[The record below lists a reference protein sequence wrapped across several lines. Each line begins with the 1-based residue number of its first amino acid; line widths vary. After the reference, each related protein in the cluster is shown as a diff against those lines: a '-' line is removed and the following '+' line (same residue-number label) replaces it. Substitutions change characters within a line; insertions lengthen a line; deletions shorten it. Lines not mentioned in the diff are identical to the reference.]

1 LSNQARWQS
10 VEKGGKLLKSNSLMI
25 VAVGS
30 NQRAVEG
37 RPDVIVREAISAI
50 ENRGAMIRKIS
61 KFYQT
66 PCFPVGAGPD
76 YINAAV
82 LIEVPWSPEETL
94 EHLHAVEAQFGR
106 ERVQRWGQ
114 RTLDLD
120 LIANEDVVSPSLAIH
135 DQWRNLDIEIQ
146 KTTAPT
152 ELIIPHPR
160 VQDRAFVLIPLMDIA
175 PDWMHPVL
183 GKNVSEMLD
192 ALPAVEK
199 VAVIPLNAQ
208 Q

>member
-1 LSNQARWQS
+1 M
-10 VEKGGKLLKSNSLMI
+10 LKSNSLMI

-82 LIEVPWSPEETL
+82 
-94 EHLHAVEAQFGR
+94 F
-106 ERVQRWGQ
+106 
-114 RTLDLD
+114 D
-120 LIANEDVVSPSLAIH
+120 
-135 DQWRNLDIEIQ
+135 
-146 KTTAPT
+146 
-152 ELIIPHPR
+152 
-160 VQDRAFVLIPLMDIA
+160 
-175 PDWMHPVL
+175 
-183 GKNVSEMLD
+183 
-192 ALPAVEK
+192 
-199 VAVIPLNAQ
+199 
-208 Q
+208 

>member
-1 LSNQARWQS
+1 MCNQARWQS
-10 VEKGGKLLKSNSLMI
+10 VEKGGKLLKYNSLMI

-37 RPDVIVREAISAI
+37 RPDVIVREAILAI

-66 PCFPVGAGPD
+66 PCFPAGAGPD
-76 YINAAV
+76 FINAAV
-82 LIEVPWSPEETL
+82 LIEVPWSPAETL
-94 EHLHAVEAQFGR
+94 EHLHAVEARFGR

-135 DQWRNLDIEIQ
+135 DKWRNLDIEIQ
-146 KTTAPT
+146 KTLAPT

-175 PDWMHPVL
+175 PDWIHPVL
-183 GKNVSEMLD
+183 GKNVSEMLKV
-192 ALPAVEK
+192 LPAVEK
-199 VAVIPLNAQ
+199 VAVIPLNA
-208 Q
+208 

>member
-1 LSNQARWQS
+1 
-10 VEKGGKLLKSNSLMI
+10 
-25 VAVGS
+25 
-30 NQRAVEG
+30 
-37 RPDVIVREAISAI
+37 
-50 ENRGAMIRKIS
+50 MIRKIS

-135 DQWRNLDIEIQ
+135 DQWCNLDIEIQ